1 MEGNHKNAVITGA
14 SRGIGKAIV
23 EKFASEG
30 VNVWACASRRN
41 EAMEQEWKHLAE
53 TYSVWIR
60 PVYFNLEQE
69 EEIAQAVKRIR
80 SDKETVDILVNCAG
94 VPYGGL
100 AQMTP
105 LSDLRRV
112 MEINFIAQIS
122 LIQKIS
128 KLMMRQKNGNIINI
142 GSVGG
147 IEAREGYLAYGASKA
162 AFLWSTRLLSKELA
176 RYGIRVNAVAPGL
189 IETDMGN
196 YKTEEEKNKVLSG
209 ISMQRMGIPEEVA
222 CAVWFLASEESSFIT
237 GSTLNV
243 DGGRLM

>member
-1 MEGNHKNAVITGA
+1 MEARHKNALVTGA

-30 VNVWACASRRN
+30 VNIWACASRSN
-41 EAMEQEWKHLAE
+41 KEAEQEWRRLE
-53 TYSVWIR
+53 EQYSIWIR
-60 PVYFNLEQE
+60 PVYFDLEQE
-69 EEIAQAVKRIR
+69 EEILQAVKTVR
-80 SDKETVDILVNCAG
+80 SSKEPVDILVNCAG

-100 AQMTP
+100 MQMTP
-105 LSDLRRV
+105 LADLRRV

-128 KLMMRQKNGNIINI
+128 KLMMRQKSGNIINI

-162 AFLWSTRLLSKELA
+162 ALLWATRSMSKELA

-196 YKTEEEKNKVLSG
+196 YKTEEEREKVVSG
-209 ISMQRMGIPEEVA
+209 ISMQRMGTPEEVA
-222 CAVWFLASEESSFIT
+222 QAVWFLASEASSFIT
-237 GSTLNV
+237 GTTLNV